1 MSVFPTAGHLA
12 SWCGV
17 SPGSNESAGKHKST
31 VTRPGNRYPK
41 GAFGIAALSVIKR
54 KHTHT
59 HTHTYFWAKY
69 HRITARRGPMRAL
82 VSVEHAMVIATWHM
96 LTSGDTYRDPGPD
109 YCTRPAPDKTKA
121 RAIHQLRSLGYKV
134 SIESLADT
142 A

>member
-1 MSVFPTAGHLA
+1 MVR
-12 SWCGV
+12 GV
-17 SPGSNESAGKHKST
+17 SGIQRIRRQTQIHSYPPRQPIPERRVWDRSAVSDQK
-31 VTRPGNRYPK
+31 N
-41 GAFGIAALSVIKR
+41 
-54 KHTHT
+54 THT